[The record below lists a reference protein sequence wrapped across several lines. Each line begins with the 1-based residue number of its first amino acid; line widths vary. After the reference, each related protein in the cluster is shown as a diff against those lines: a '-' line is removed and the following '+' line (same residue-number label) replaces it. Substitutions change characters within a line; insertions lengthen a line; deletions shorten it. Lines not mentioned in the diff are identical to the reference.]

1 MKKESLHEINRFTL
15 VLQGELT
22 IRIHTEDDILEKG
35 EAVFFNRNLLHAIL
49 FSVLRKRPE

>member
-1 MKKESLHEINRFTL
+1 MKKESLHEINQFTL
-15 VLQGELT
+15 ALQGELT
-22 IRIHTEDDILEKG
+22 IRIHTEDYILEKG